1 MILYDQKTYFA
12 SDEHLYQK
20 KKKKNEIAYFK
31 AVLWSFHAN
40 DLPFFEQGFLSF
52 TIISI

>member
-12 SDEHLYQK
+12 SDEHLYK
-20 KKKKNEIAYFK
+20 KKINEIAYFK
-31 AVLWSFHAN
+31 GVLWSFHAN
-40 DLPFFEQGFLSF
+40 DLSFFEQGFLSF